1 MVLRAEITCAERQ
14 IVTHTT
20 ALGEDSVCVRTDEP
34 LGVGDSVDLK
44 LSFRPLLA
52 PIQLTAQ
59 VVAKDEGAGH
69 GYWPGVTLA
78 FAASAE
84 QENVLRHLLG
94 AYSGSD
100 LGTYRI
106 LVVEDSAFTRDFVQ
120 VGAER
125 FSASGSMRLVVETT
139 DSAEAALA
147 LLRERTFDLAL
158 IDLYLGGEL
167 DGADLVRSMRAQ
179 DPDIALVG
187 FSIGKA
193 AARDRFLAAGA
204 DLFLDKPVTVKDL
217 FATIERLTMTRSAP

>member
-20 ALGEDSVCVRTDEP
+20 ALGEDSVCIRTDEP

-44 LSFRPLLA
+44 LSFRRLLA
-52 PIQLTAQ
+52 PIELTAQ
-59 VVAKDEGAGH
+59 VVAKDVGAGH

-84 QENVLRHLLG
+84 LHHLLG
-94 AYSGSD
+94 AYRGAE

-106 LVVEDSAFTRDFVQ
+106 LVVEDSAFMRDSVQ

-125 FSASGSMRLVVETT
+125 FSATGAMQLVVETAE
-139 DSAEAALA
+139 SAEAALA
-147 LLRERTFDLAL
+147 ALGERTFDLAL
-158 IDLYLGGEL
+158 VDLYLGGPL
-167 DGADLVRSMRAQ
+167 DGADLVRSVRAR
-179 DPDIALVG
+179 DPDIALIG
-187 FSIGKA
+187 FSIGKT

-217 FATIERLTMTRSAP
+217 FATIERLTMTRSLP